1 MPEFLQFVITV
12 LLIYVCIYA
21 IVTRICNCVEQVQF
35 TKAYERAIL
44 QKQDLEKTK
53 EEFRMGFGPRKS

>member
-1 MPEFLQFVITV
+1 MPAFLQFVISV
-12 LLIYVCIYA
+12 VLIYVCVYA
-21 IVTRICNCVEQVQF
+21 IITRICNCIERVQY

-53 EEFRMGFGPRKS
+53 EEFQMGFGPRKS